1 MTRRTGH
8 RFAVVCA
15 LTASLV
21 LSGPDLPVRADP
33 DALGC
38 RQSMSTLTAMR
49 SGLTFPPQFG
59 EPNPTKS
66 GGEFDPNRYF
76 QAFPHLSLRDSYT
89 LDFVYHQDG
98 MGGYPILYARSAN
111 QAPYAD
117 EAAYRAA
124 GPHPDYLTFVIPQ
137 DSPEGYFEYAAF
149 AMMANQFYLDWHANY
164 NDWRVVC
171 DGDGIQ
177 QVLDSLS
184 DGGFPG
190 QPMTA
195 QQQRDARDI
204 QSPSPAVAM
213 TDQAAT
219 VTMLVFTK
227 WGGFYR
233 RTLTIGRRDHVIQ
246 DEQNRPLVDYDCGI
260 TF

>member
-98 MGGYPILYARSAN
+98 MGATPSSTPAQRTRLPTPTKPRTGRLVR
-111 QAPYAD
+111 
-117 EAAYRAA
+117 
-124 GPHPDYLTFVIPQ
+124 IP
-137 DSPEGYFEYAAF
+137 
-149 AMMANQFYLDWHANY
+149 
-164 NDWRVVC
+164 
-171 DGDGIQ
+171 
-177 QVLDSLS
+177 
-184 DGGFPG
+184 
-190 QPMTA
+190 TT
-195 QQQRDARDI
+195 
-204 QSPSPAVAM
+204 SPSSS
-213 TDQAAT
+213 
-219 VTMLVFTK
+219 
-227 WGGFYR
+227 R
-233 RTLTIGRRDHVIQ
+233 RTVRKAISSTPRS
-246 DEQNRPLVDYDCGI
+246 P
-260 TF
+260 